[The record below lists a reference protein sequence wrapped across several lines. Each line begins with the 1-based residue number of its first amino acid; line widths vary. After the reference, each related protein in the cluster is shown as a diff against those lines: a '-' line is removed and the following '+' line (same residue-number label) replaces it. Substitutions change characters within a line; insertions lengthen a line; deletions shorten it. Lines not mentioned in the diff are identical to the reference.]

1 MDEDCTAPDSVFA
14 TLWTSGLPSGF
25 CLISSWQNSIDQST
39 GIGEGTASVTD
50 WSHELKLQ
58 IVTNHGL
65 LGVRLGVSHTPP
77 PPILLF
83 TLNLLRRLAAAANAP
98 SGMVDTDLLLHFQG
112 AHKIVF
118 SPWALSAQPV
128 APPAEGSFGMYIQR
142 ELYLNK

>member
-1 MDEDCTAPDSVFA
+1 MKTAQPLTVFLQPFGRVVCRA
-14 TLWTSGLPSGF
+14 AFASYLP
-25 CLISSWQNSIDQST
+25 WRNSIDQST
-39 GIGEGTASVTD
+39 GIGEGTASVT
-50 WSHELKLQ
+50 WVEVANRYQPWPPGRLR
-58 IVTNHGL
+58 
-65 LGVRLGVSHTPP
+65 VRLGVSHTPP

-83 TLNLLRRLAAAANAP
+83 ALNLPRRLAAAANAP